1 LLPNFNERGK
11 HAMTTLNGNILA
23 PTGFVRG
30 ALTLDAQGR
39 IASITGAP
47 VATAAV
53 RDNGAPI
60 VLPGFIDLHVHG
72 GAGHD
77 IMEGGEAALQ
87 VARLHARHGTTS
99 LLATTMTA
107 PQEDLDMAFSAM
119 APLCAQRVPNA
130 ARVLGVHLEGPY
142 ISEARLGAQPPF
154 ARPASFEEIHRLHA
168 MAPIRLITL
177 APEVGGNDALIAQ
190 LVAEGFK
197 VQLGHTTG
205 SYEQG
210 VAALRCG
217 ATGFTHLFNAMS
229 ALHHREPGMV
239 GAALAHAEFA
249 EVIPD
254 LLHVHP
260 GAIHAAL
267 RAIPKLY
274 CVTDSTSAAGMP
286 DGDYKLGRHTVTKCM
301 GGVRLADGTLAG
313 SVLSMDQALRNLV
326 DTLGLDLAD
335 ASRRVSTY
343 AADHMGLQDRGRLQ
357 AGAWA
362 DVVVL
367 DRDLALQAVLV
378 EGHAVAL

>member
-1 LLPNFNERGK
+1 
-11 HAMTTLNGNILA
+11 MTPTALQGNILT
-23 PTGFVRG
+23 PKGFVHGSLHTG
-30 ALTLDAQGR
+30 ADGR
-39 IASITGAP
+39 VAGITGEP
-47 VATAAV
+47 VTEAQA
-53 RDNGAPI
+53 RYNGAPL

-77 IMEGGEAALQ
+77 IMEGGEAAWH
-87 VARLHARHGTTS
+87 VARLHAQHGTTS

-107 PQEDLDMAFSAM
+107 PQSDLDAAFAAL
-119 APLCAQRVPNA
+119 APLCTEPAAHA

-154 ARPASFEEIHRLHA
+154 ARPASLGEIHRLHA
-168 MAPIRLITL
+168 LAPIRLITL
-177 APEVGGNDALIAQ
+177 APEVGGNEALIAQ

-326 DTLGLDLAD
+326 HTLGLSVAD

-343 AADHMGLQDRGRLQ
+343 AADHLGLQDRGRLQ
-357 AGAWA
+357 PGAWA
-362 DVVVL
+362 DAVVL
-367 DRDLALQAVLV
+367 NCDLQVQAVRV
-378 EGHAVAL
+378 EGRDVLLGR